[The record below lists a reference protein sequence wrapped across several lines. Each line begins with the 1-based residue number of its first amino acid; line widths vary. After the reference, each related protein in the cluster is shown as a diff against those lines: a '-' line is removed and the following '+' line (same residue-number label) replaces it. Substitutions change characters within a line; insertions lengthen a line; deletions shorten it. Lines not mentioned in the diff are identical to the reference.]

1 MNSKML
7 TIVLTL
13 ATAIIH
19 LYMGISYM
27 QFGGPQPP
35 LFILNGIGYLALLA
49 GLYFIPQLAAQ
60 RGLIRYALMGFAAV
74 TIVAYFIVNGEPF
87 NSVLGLVTKAI
98 ELALIV
104 VLWMGKE

>member
-7 TIVLTL
+7 TIILTL
-13 ATAIIH
+13 ATAIVH
-19 LYMGISYM
+19 LYLGIS
-27 QFGGPQPP
+27 FGNT
-35 LFILNGIGYLALLA
+35 LFILNGVGYLALLA

-60 RGLIRYALMGFAAV
+60 SGLIRYALMGFAAI
-74 TIVAYFIVNGEPF
+74 TIVAYFIVGENPF
-87 NSVLGLVTKAI
+87 SDVLGLVTKAI